1 MSKTQSPGNHDE
13 SINRVNAN
21 AGDISSKFVKQKALR
36 SLMDNGLLMIDFVR
50 DYSSGRYREIPYWAV
65 SAAALSLIYVLS
77 PVDLVPDFIVGAG
90 FLDDAA
96 VVAFSLRLIEAE
108 LAKYKEWKDRQIANV
123 QTVKPALTSKVV
135 DV

>member
-1 MSKTQSPGNHDE
+1 MSKTQTPGNHDE

-36 SLMDNGLLMIDFVR
+36 SLLDNGLLMIDFVR

-65 SAAALSLIYVLS
+65 SAAALALIYVLS

-108 LAKYKEWKDRQIANV
+108 LAKYKEWKDLQAASK
-123 QTVKPALTSKVV
+123 QLAPSSQPSKVV